1 MLGVFFFFNFYWSIV
16 ALQCCVGFYCAA
28 KCISYTYTYISS
40 FLAEF
45 PVLYS
50 KFSLVI
56 YFIFVCV
63 CVCVRA
69 HTCSLSHF
77 RLFATPWTASCMAP
91 LSMGFSRQEY
101 WNGLPFPSPEDLLY
115 PGIIPL
121 SPMSPALAGR
131 FFTTEPPGK
140 PNIVEYVRQSQFPNS
155 SYPHLFPPW
164 CSYIC
169 SQHLCLYFCFAK
181 RLPCTI
187 FPR

>member
-69 HTCSLSHF
+69 CTHVLTQSLLTLCDSMDCIMHGSSVYGLLQA
-77 RLFATPWTASCMAP
+77 RILEWFAIS
-91 LSMGFSRQEY
+91 FSR
-101 WNGLPFPSPEDLLY
+101 GSSLPRDHTLVSYVSCIGRQILY
-115 PGIIPL
+115 
-121 SPMSPALAGR
+121 
-131 FFTTEPPGK
+131 
-140 PNIVEYVRQSQFPNS
+140 
-155 SYPHLFPPW
+155 H
-164 CSYIC
+164 
-169 SQHLCLYFCFAK
+169 
-181 RLPCTI
+181 
-187 FPR
+187 